1 MRLLKQITLM
11 VYSLSLITGLN
22 AEVGCMDNS
31 WHLEKKYDDHSYHYV
46 SCNCPCSKRYKIFAD
61 RGRCMQCRHFRDP
74 KPYVIIT
81 SEALAEEIA
90 VTQDVI
96 DAMITTQTHE
106 HAAQV
111 PTKNSRKKISKK
123 LFSYN

>member
-1 MRLLKQITLM
+1 MRSIKTTFLLFI
-11 VYSLSLITGLN
+11 SLTILGSAQ

-31 WHLEKKYDDHSYHYV
+31 WHLQKKYDDHSYHYV

-74 KPYVIIT
+74 KPYVVIT
-81 SEALAEEIA
+81 SEAITEEIA
-90 VTQDVI
+90 VSQDII
-96 DAMITTQTHE
+96 DAMITTQTLE

-111 PTKNSRKKISKK
+111 PAKNSRKTAKRNI
-123 LFSYN
+123 FSYN